1 MNSNFVR
8 IDFNDIAKFSNS
20 AFLLIESDLKDVKRK
35 SKSEILREYELEK
48 WAEVNKWL
56 EERPYLTHHDINFLR
71 FGSNES
77 APIYLGNEFYLAPP
91 LLAYQEHIKLYLQKI
106 SPFYNNASSLV
117 ELGAGYGSILFDLYL
132 NGFSTIPIFAGEL
145 TQSGINAIERI
156 STNLDIDIASGY
168 CDLESLQ
175 NMKIEIPKKSI
186 IFTSYAAHYSPVTSE
201 EFVNQICKLDPLV
214 VFHFEPIYDHYPIN
228 TIHGLMCR
236 KYIKLN
242 DYNTNLLSIL
252 KTKEMTSDIK
262 ILEEAPMLIGS
273 NPFLPISAI
282 SWQPA

>member
-1 MNSNFVR
+1 MNSNLVR
-8 IDFNDIAKFSNS
+8 IDFNDIAKFSKS
-20 AFLLIESDLKDVKRK
+20 ASLLIESDLKSIKRK
-35 SKSEILREYELEK
+35 SKSEVLREYQLEK
-48 WAEVNKWL
+48 WAEVNEWL
-56 EERPYLTHHDINFLR
+56 KEKPNLTHHDINFLR
-71 FGSNES
+71 IGSSES
-77 APIYLGNEFYLAPP
+77 TPIYLGNEFYLAPP
-91 LLAYQEHIKLYLQKI
+91 LRAYQEHIKLYVQKI
-106 SPFYNNASSLV
+106 TPFYDNASSLV

-132 NGFSTIPIFAGEL
+132 NGLSAIPILAGEL
-145 TQSGINAIERI
+145 TQSGISAIERI
-156 STNLDIDIASGY
+156 SKNLDIDIASGY

-175 NMKIEIPKKSI
+175 NMKIDIPKKSI

-201 EFVNQICKLDPLV
+201 EFVTQICKLDPLV

-252 KTKEMTSDIK
+252 KAKEMASDIK
-262 ILEEAPMLIGS
+262 ILEESPMLIGS

-282 SWQPA
+282 TWQPA